1 MTKLSIIVPC
11 YNCERTLG
19 AAVDLIYQQEPG
31 IPFDVTM
38 VDDGSGDATYRTME
52 MLARRRPHMRLA
64 RHARNLGGGAAR
76 NTAVE
81 ESDGDLIFCLDA
93 DDMLGPDLLSKL
105 TRLWLMKRCDAVGVS
120 RSVKF
125 RNSNVEDVAYV
136 TEFTGPGERIRFESL
151 LDGTACALTST
162 FLMTRKAFALVGG
175 YPTSHGFDT
184 QGMAFRFLGNGLEAY
199 TCPDTVY
206 YHRVE
211 FSDSYYLREQ
221 KAGRINWNWLQ
232 VLDEFIYLFN
242 PATQRQ
248 ILESWLFSP
257 PGEPAAPDLLGYV
270 RDFSKHLCQE
280 LQEPDPPGLEWSSR
294 PVQEL
299 AGQDTP
305 VLARHALQPEGR
317 PSGSHCPLHQGT

>member
-1 MTKLSIIVPC
+1 MTKLSVIVPC
-11 YNCERTLG
+11 YNCAATLFD
-19 AAVDLIYQQEPG
+19 AVVSIYSQDVG

-38 VDDGSGDATYRTME
+38 VDDGSTDTTYDVMKQ
-52 MLARRRPHMRLA
+52 LAAQHSNIRLV
-64 RHARNLGGGAAR
+64 RHTSNQGGGAAR

-93 DDMLGPDLLSKL
+93 DDMLGPDLLNKL
-105 TRLWLMKRCDAVGVS
+105 TRFWLMKRCDAVGVS

-136 TEFTGPGERIRFESL
+136 TEFAGPGERIRFESL
-151 LDGTACALTST
+151 LDGTACSLTST
-162 FLMTRKAFALVGG
+162 FLMTCKAFALVGG
-175 YPTSHGFDT
+175 YPMSHGFDT

-211 FSDSYYLREQ
+211 FNDSYYLREQ

-248 ILESWLFSP
+248 ILESRLFSP

-294 PVQEL
+294 PVQKL

-305 VLARHALQPEGR
+305 VLARYALQSEG
-317 PSGSHCPLHQGT
+317 

>member
-248 ILESWLFSP
+248 KL
-257 PGEPAAPDLLGYV
+257 
-270 RDFSKHLCQE
+270 
-280 LQEPDPPGLEWSSR
+280 
-294 PVQEL
+294 
-299 AGQDTP
+299 
-305 VLARHALQPEGR
+305 
-317 PSGSHCPLHQGT
+317 